1 MNLKDICQL
10 NFLTQAKNLTTLNLE
25 GLKNIESYHVIRNNI
40 KLKTFSGYDC
50 RPQDKSLFGL
60 ENIESVTLGDS
71 YSKSEID
78 AFTKRFNGENLWIRG
93 KQIIGQKGVGG
104 RIAILND

>member
-10 NFLTQAKNLTTLNLE
+10 NFLEQAKNLTTVNFE
-25 GLKNIESYHVIRNNI
+25 GLKNIETYNVIRNNI
-40 KLKTFSGYDC
+40 KLKTISGYDC

-60 ENIESVTLGDS
+60 ENINSIMLGDS

-78 AFTKRFNGENLWIRG
+78 TFAKRFNGENLWLRG
-93 KQIIGQKGVGG
+93 KQIIGQNRVGG
-104 RIAILND
+104 RIAILYE